1 MPVQTPKNM
10 LSAFHQ
16 LNYFPAV
23 LGATIAGFLFG
34 AIWYSLLFGKAWRVE
49 MKIPPGPPGEEPSM
63 VPGMIKGFICTFIST
78 VALAWVIA
86 LAGTMGMR
94 HGAALGAG
102 LGLLL
107 VGARYANNAI
117 WERKSCKLIAIN
129 VGHEVLMFAIQ
140 GAILARWLP

>member
-1 MPVQTPKNM
+1 M

-34 AIWYSLLFGKAWRVE
+34 AIWYSLLFGEAWRAE
-49 MKIPPGPPGEEPSM
+49 MKIPPVPPGEKSGM
-63 VPGMIKGFICTFIST
+63 GPGLIKGFICTFVST
-78 VALAWVIA
+78 VALAWIIA
-86 LAGTMGMR
+86 LAGTMGVS

-102 LGLLL
+102 LGILL
-107 VGARYANNAI
+107 VGARYANNAV
-117 WERKSCKLIAIN
+117 WERKSWKLIAIN

-140 GAILARWLP
+140 GAILAHWLP